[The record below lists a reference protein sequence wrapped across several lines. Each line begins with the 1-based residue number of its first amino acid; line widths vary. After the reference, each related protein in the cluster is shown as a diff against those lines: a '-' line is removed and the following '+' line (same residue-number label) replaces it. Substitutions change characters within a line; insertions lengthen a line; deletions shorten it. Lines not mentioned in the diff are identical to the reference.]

1 MNLIL
6 ILFSFLFV
14 SYSVRNVA
22 ADVTPLD
29 FAELGFNVL
38 SSFDNPAKIFQAFS
52 KFTSSMT
59 SDGDKNEKTLNKIQG
74 TLTSMNN
81 KLDSITE
88 NLQSFRDEII
98 SKLKELRTDEEIT
111 SRLDRF
117 FILGE
122 TIDRYFDTFRQVSKK
137 NRSKDDLTRFINT
150 VRSLNS
156 GVGVKAI
163 LIEMLNALTG
173 NRWSSSG
180 LKVLSDFTIVSTLVC
195 SRGRSQQLIINNLYK
210 ALWVAEL
217 KGLAMDLFTIKELMK
232 KNPDM
237 KSTLDNTKNDFVERS
252 NEAVKYLKDAM
263 SKSSRELWSC
273 TSNNPQQ
280 GVTYEKFRSFM
291 YKVIQPEYNM
301 MQSWERATW
310 FGCREDCTR
319 FSEDSYITCKPWS
332 AYHDC
337 IDYRN
342 MCEGKTY
349 YCGNFDSNIHICHSK
364 DSTFVE
370 DESRHYEYVEGD
382 NGQIYGKKKQG
393 GCNGK
398 LTYHWARSEFWAPCD
413 ICVCTCVP
421 PNPKSSYIDL
431 RVVTADVKENKVV
444 VGLRLKKIDDV
455 FHLEIQQGKLL
466 PSGSIDPKTISWKS
480 NPKTN
485 DTGYYH
491 KFSLKDRSVL
501 LDDVEFDSTFVITGV
516 KFAHDDGLLRL
527 EAQGHRFDY
536 KQGKLIV
543 GYYDLHYF
551 EGGTRDLREYDIK
564 DYDLPTNH
572 LNNWF
577 HTVPRQ
583 YVKMTI
589 SSMKSDVG
597 QSIVPFVDIEPV
609 TSKQP
614 TPLSGV
620 GLFHKSHKNEAAGY
634 LALKILSYDYTPHVK
649 FNA

>member
-1 MNLIL
+1 MIAL
-6 ILFSFLFV
+6 
-14 SYSVRNVA
+14 
-22 ADVTPLD
+22 
-29 FAELGFNVL
+29 
-38 SSFDNPAKIFQAFS
+38 
-52 KFTSSMT
+52 
-59 SDGDKNEKTLNKIQG
+59 
-74 TLTSMNN
+74 
-81 KLDSITE
+81 ITE
-88 NLQSFRDEII
+88 
-98 SKLKELRTDEEIT
+98 
-111 SRLDRF
+111 
-117 FILGE
+117 
-122 TIDRYFDTFRQVSKK
+122 
-137 NRSKDDLTRFINT
+137 
-150 VRSLNS
+150 
-156 GVGVKAI
+156 
-163 LIEMLNALTG
+163 
-173 NRWSSSG
+173 
-180 LKVLSDFTIVSTLVC
+180 
-195 SRGRSQQLIINNLYK
+195 
-210 ALWVAEL
+210 
-217 KGLAMDLFTIKELMK
+217 
-232 KNPDM
+232 
-237 KSTLDNTKNDFVERS
+237 
-252 NEAVKYLKDAM
+252 
-263 SKSSRELWSC
+263 
-273 TSNNPQQ
+273 
-280 GVTYEKFRSFM
+280 
-291 YKVIQPEYNM
+291 
-301 MQSWERATW
+301 
-310 FGCREDCTR
+310 
-319 FSEDSYITCKPWS
+319 
-332 AYHDC
+332 
-337 IDYRN
+337 
-342 MCEGKTY
+342 
-349 YCGNFDSNIHICHSK
+349 ICARK

-620 GLFHKSHKNEAAGY
+620 GLFHKSHKNEAADK
-634 LALKILSYDYTPHVK
+634 LAFEIALSGLDILTLLNDPIELFSSVKDLVLLISGDGDKTEESLDAIQSTLTDINNKLDDISETLKGFRDEVTTKLEEMQIDTKLT
-649 FNA
+649 

>member
-29 FAELGFNVL
+29 FAELGYNVL
-38 SSFDNPAKIFQAFS
+38 SSFDNPAKIFQSVF
-52 KFTSSMT
+52 KFVSAMS
-59 SDGDKNEKTLNKIQG
+59 SDGDKNEKTLNEIQN
-74 TLTSMNN
+74 TLTGMNN
-81 KLDSITE
+81 KLDTITE

-98 SKLKELRTDEEIT
+98 SKLKELRMDEEIT
-111 SRLDRF
+111 RRLDDF
-117 FILGE
+117 FKLGE
-122 TIDRYFDTFRQVSKK
+122 IIDRYFGDFQKVSKK
-137 NRSKDDLTRFINT
+137 GRSKDDLTRFINT
-150 VRSLNS
+150 VRSFDS
-156 GVGVKAI
+156 GVGVRAI

-173 NRWSSSG
+173 DRWSSSG
-180 LKVLSDFTIVSTLVC
+180 LKVLSDFTIVSSLVC

-210 ALWVAEL
+210 ALRVAEL
-217 KGLAMDLFTIKELMK
+217 KGLAMDLFTINELMK
-232 KNPDM
+232 EYPDM
-237 KSTLDNTKNDFVERS
+237 NSTLKNTEDDFVERS
-252 NEAVKYLKDAM
+252 NKAVKYLKDAM
-263 SKSSRELWSC
+263 SKSSR
-273 TSNNPQQ
+273 
-280 GVTYEKFRSFM
+280 VTYEKFRSFM
-291 YKVIQPEYNM
+291 YKVIQSEVDMRRPG
-301 MQSWERATW
+301 ERALW
-310 FGCREDCTR
+310 FPCEGDCTR
-319 FSEDSYITCKPWS
+319 FSYDATIGCTPWS
-332 AYHDC
+332 VHHDC

-342 MCEGKTY
+342 MCAGKTY
-349 YCGNFDSNIHICHSK
+349 YCGNFDSNIQICHSK
-364 DSTFVE
+364 DNKFVE

-382 NGQIYGKKKQG
+382 KGQIYGKKKQG

-398 LTYHWARSEFWAPCD
+398 LTYNRIHTHFHQCD

-431 RVVTADVKENKVV
+431 RTVTSDVKENMVI
-444 VGLRLKKIDDV
+444 VGLRLNKTDDV

-466 PSGSIDPKTISWKS
+466 PSGSIDPNTISWKS
-480 NPKTN
+480 NPKI
-485 DTGYYH
+485 DDKGYYH
-491 KFSLKDRSVL
+491 KFSLEERTVL

-516 KFAHDDGLLRL
+516 KFAFHHDLLRL
-527 EAQGHRFDY
+527 DAQGHRFDY

-543 GYYDLHYF
+543 GYYIWHYF
-551 EGGTRDLREYDIK
+551 EGWTRDLREYDIK

-620 GLFHKSHKNEAAGY
+620 GLFHKSHKNESAGY